1 MLVPGISPSVLLVG
15 YGALGQ
21 LIGRAAAAG
30 ANFDV
35 AAVLVRPGREAAVA
49 RALPKTQVI
58 HDLAD
63 LTVSIDIA
71 VEVAG
76 QAAVAQFCPALLEAG
91 VETAIAS
98 VGALADDDLRERL
111 AKAATIGG
119 TRLRVLSGA
128 IGGLDLLGAHKEA
141 GLEYVTYTARKPPA
155 AWKGVAQAIS
165 ATEQTVIFQG
175 TAREAARRFP
185 ANANVAASIAL
196 AGLGLDETS
205 VKLIADPAVEQNIHL
220 IEAESTAGIF
230 RLEMAGWPLPDNG
243 STSALTAF
251 SALRCLNAYSRPISL

>member
-1 MLVPGISPSVLLVG
+1 MLAPGISPSVLLVG

-21 LIGRAAAAG
+21 LIGRAAGAG
-30 ANFDV
+30 AAFHV

-49 RALPKTQVI
+49 RALPKAQVI
-58 HDLAD
+58 HDVAD

-76 QAAVAQFCPALLEAG
+76 QSAVAQFCPALLEAG

-98 VGALADDDLRERL
+98 TGALADDAVRERL
-111 AKAATIGG
+111 AQAAATGG
-119 TRLRVLSGA
+119 VRLRLLSGA
-128 IGGLDLLGAHKEA
+128 VGGLDLLAAHREA
-141 GLEYVTYTARKPPA
+141 GLKYVNYTARKPPG
-155 AWKGVAQAIS
+155 AWKGMTEAIS
-165 ATEQTVIFQG
+165 ATEQTVIFEG
-175 TAREAARRFP
+175 SARDAARRFP

-205 VKLIADPAVEQNIHL
+205 VKLIADPAVQQNVHL
-220 IEAESTAGIF
+220 LDAESASGVF

-243 STSALTAF
+243 STSALTAY
-251 SALRCLNAYSRPISL
+251 SALRCLNAYSRPISY